1 MFHFEFVLRNAAG
14 PTKRIIKKGPDF
26 MDYCALLH
34 VFSLLMTGTWR
45 CLLSW
50 SRMELLSTCSWQ
62 TQRLKSRMKTVS
74 KTNSNIILNLKR
86 EYGFT
91 HESQLSLWQHFC
103 NVTYYPD
110 DNLLCEMFFFWCFIE
125 PEDGPSIDGL
135 STSPKAS
142 IGESVSLIQPL
153 RGKTQTFLCS
163 AVTPPQCHLQL
174 PCSGLTFVLIQRI
187 HTVPSLTL

>member
-1 MFHFEFVLRNAAG
+1 
-14 PTKRIIKKGPDF
+14 

-74 KTNSNIILNLKR
+74 KTNSHIILNLKR

-91 HESQLSLWQHFC
+91 HESQLSPWQHFC

-110 DNLLCEMFFFWCFIE
+110 DILLCEMFFFWCFIE

-153 RGKTQTFLCS
+153 RGKAQTFLCS